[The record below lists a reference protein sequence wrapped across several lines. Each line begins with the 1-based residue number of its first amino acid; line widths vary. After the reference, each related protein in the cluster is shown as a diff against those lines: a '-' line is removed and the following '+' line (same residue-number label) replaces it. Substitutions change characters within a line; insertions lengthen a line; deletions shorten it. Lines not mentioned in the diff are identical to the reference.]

1 VRKLNVLYINHSSQI
16 SGAEVVLINLL
27 NLVKQ
32 KNVYPIVILPQN
44 GKLAKKI
51 RKEKI
56 QVEIVP
62 IPFLVRTCNPLI
74 LINYFI
80 NYFLFSK
87 SFYKII
93 KKYQIRIIHAN
104 SFQAAFYS
112 LLVAKLL
119 KIPLV
124 WHMHDILSYRLFNK
138 IFIKLTSFGVS
149 KIICV
154 SEAVKVNLTIFG
166 VNSEKCKVIYNSINR
181 SEFLNT
187 NVIYGKFR
195 KEYNISQ
202 DTILIGIIGQIAEWK
217 GQEIFLNSISK
228 VLIKFSKVKF
238 IIVGDVISEK
248 EEKYKKTLKKFIEKN
263 NLEKVVF
270 FTGFREDI
278 SQIITD
284 LNIIVHT
291 SIKPDPL
298 PTIIIEGMALGKP
311 VIATDVGG
319 VRELITPNLNGLII
333 PPKDSQKLS
342 QAILKM
348 LSNPKLIKKMGK
360 EGMMIADKKFAPI
373 QNIRKINDIY
383 QNINKKI

>member
-1 VRKLNVLYINHSSQI
+1 MLRLNILYIIHSCQI
-16 SGAEVVLINLL
+16 SGAEIVLINLL

-32 KNVYPIVILPQN
+32 KNIYPVVVLPQN

-56 QVEIVP
+56 QVKIVP
-62 IPFLVRTCNPLI
+62 LPFLVRTYNPLI

-80 NYFLFSK
+80 NYLSFSK
-87 SFYKII
+87 SLYKII
-93 KKYQIRIIHAN
+93 KKNQIRIIHAN
-104 SFQAAFYS
+104 SFRAAFYS

-124 WHMHDILSYRLFNK
+124 WHMHDILDYRLFNK
-138 IFIKLTSFGVS
+138 IFIKLTSFGAS

-154 SEAVKVNLTIFG
+154 SKAVKENLIIFG
-166 VNSEKCKVIYNSINR
+166 VNSEKCRVIYNSIDKNK
-181 SEFLNT
+181 FLNT

-195 KEYNISQ
+195 KEFNIPQ
-202 DTILIGIIGQIAEWK
+202 DAILIGSIGQIAEWK

-228 VLIKFSKVKF
+228 VLIKYPKVKF
-238 IIVGDVISEK
+238 TIVGDVISEK
-248 EEKYKKTLKKFIEKN
+248 EERYKKTLKRFVKKN

-270 FTGFREDI
+270 FTGFRENI

-298 PTIIIEGMALGKP
+298 PTVIIEAMALGKP
-311 VIATDVGG
+311 VIATNVGG
-319 VRELITPNLNGLII
+319 VHELINHNLNGLII
-333 PPKDSQKLS
+333 PPKDPQKLS

-348 LSNPKLIKKMGK
+348 LNNPELIKKMGK
-360 EGMMIADKKFAPI
+360 EGMIIADKKFGPI
-373 QNIRKINDIY
+373 QNISKINNIY
-383 QNINKKI
+383 QNIAKKI